1 MSGTDAVEPVATTT
15 ARRAVS
21 DSCPSTSICN
31 FPLMRARPR
40 TSVTLRFSSH
50 GSCEL
55 SSRLWITSSRRA
67 STAALSMGPTSSP
80 GTRPT
85 SFASSTGRSNAFEGM
100 QA

>member
-1 MSGTDAVEPVATTT
+1 MSGTSAVEPVATTT

-21 DSCPSTSICN
+21 DSWPSTSTCS

-40 TSVTLRFSSH
+40 TSVTLCSSSH

-67 STAALSMGPTSSP
+67 STAALSIGPTSRP
-80 GTRPT
+80 GTRAT
-85 SFASSTGRSNAFEGM
+85 SFASSTGRSSAFDGM